1 MGYTVKDDEV
11 AILVK
16 PVFDE
21 DGNWTYELRTGMT
34 IGSGVG
40 NHEQAGRAAMLA
52 AINMSAAL
60 AYMQLYPDFEDEL
73 DDLRH
78 DMLSELFPEIYAEAM
93 EEVEQEM
100 KYEKDGNIIK
110 LNAWTKTQGNA

>member
-1 MGYTVKDDEV
+1 MGYVVKDDEV

-16 PVFDE
+16 PVFDDE
-21 DGNWTYELRTGMT
+21 GNWTFEIKTGMT
-34 IGSGVG
+34 MGKHVG
-40 NHEQAGRAAMLA
+40 NDPKVGRAVMMA

-60 AYMQLYPDFEDEL
+60 AYMQIYPDFEDEL

-78 DMLSELFPEIYAEAM
+78 EMLAELFPEMYAEALAEVDKEM
-93 EEVEQEM
+93 E
-100 KYEKDGNIIK
+100 YETDGNVIK